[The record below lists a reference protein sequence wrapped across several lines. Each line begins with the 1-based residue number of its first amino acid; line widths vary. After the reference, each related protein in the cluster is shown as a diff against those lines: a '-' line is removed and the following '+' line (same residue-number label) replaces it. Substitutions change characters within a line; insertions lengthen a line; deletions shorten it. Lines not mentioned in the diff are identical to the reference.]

1 MDLRATLRLLSLH
14 WVMALSSRPGEN
26 GEHVRHSIDHFF
38 TEWKQRESHVLQ
50 YVEDELAPA
59 QDVVVDPPQRRLE
72 NLKLRVDFQV
82 FGRQKH
88 DYRVLLQVVHFVL
101 LAHLREVVLY
111 VLDGCGFQFRPV
123 VVVGEPKFKN
133 DSYLRALQATPAKN
147 KYS

>member
-1 MDLRATLRLLSLH
+1 
-14 WVMALSSRPGEN
+14 
-26 GEHVRHSIDHFF
+26 
-38 TEWKQRESHVLQ
+38 
-50 YVEDELAPA
+50 
-59 QDVVVDPPQRRLE
+59 VVDPAQRRLE

-133 DSYLRALQATPAKN
+133 DSYLRALHATPAKN

>member
-1 MDLRATLRLLSLH
+1 
-14 WVMALSSRPGEN
+14 MALSSRPGEN
-26 GEHVRHSIDHFF
+26 GEHVWHSIDHFF

-59 QDVVVDPPQRRLE
+59 QDVVVDPAQRRLE

-111 VLDGCGFQFRPV
+111 VLDGCGFQFRPI

-133 DSYLRALQATPAKN
+133 DSYLRALHATPAKN